1 MSLYLLDT
9 DVLSNA
15 APGRARR
22 SQELT
27 DWMDAHSAD
36 LFLSSVTVA
45 EVCSGIAK
53 LKREGAVAKAANI
66 AAWLELILH
75 LYGDRVL
82 AFDTPA
88 ARLAGKLMDKARGA
102 GSSPGFADIAIAAT
116 AGSRGMTIL
125 TRNLR
130 HFAPLGISAI
140 DPFCTL
146 P

>member
-1 MSLYLLDT
+1 
-9 DVLSNA
+9 
-15 APGRARR
+15 
-22 SQELT
+22 
-27 DWMDAHSAD
+27 MDAHSAD
-36 LFLSSVTVA
+36 LFLSAVTVA
-45 EVCSGIAK
+45 EICSGIAK
-53 LKREGAVAKAANI
+53 LKREGSVAKAANI
-66 AAWLELILH
+66 TEWLELILH